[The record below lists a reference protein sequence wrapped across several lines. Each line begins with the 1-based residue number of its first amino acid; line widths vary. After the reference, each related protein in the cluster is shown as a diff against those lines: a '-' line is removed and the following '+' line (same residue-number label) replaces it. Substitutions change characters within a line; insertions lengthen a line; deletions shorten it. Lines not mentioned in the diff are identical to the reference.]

1 MKVPSLRALASVS
14 LGVLAV
20 LVMLGAAAPTKPAPP
35 SSSGKLVLV
44 STSDVK
50 GKTSPCG

>member
-1 MKVPSLRALASVS
+1 MKAPSLRALASVS
-14 LGVLAV
+14 LGMLAV
-20 LVMLGAAAPTKPAPP
+20 LVMLGAATPTSAPP
-35 SSSGKLVLV
+35 PSKKFVLV